1 MSWFSA
7 EHLHQLIS
15 TYGYG
20 AVGAIVA
27 MESIGLP
34 APGEIILIVCAVYA
48 STHHDLNIWGVIAV
62 AAAGAILGDKTLAIQ
77 PLRPDG
83 LPPQLVWPTPQ
94 LGNALRLIVLNG
106 HLTLGQDLFWV
117 MTPQDAI
124 PHEAATVREPAS
136 MPKPPAGKAGR
147 RCDGGRRT
155 RSQGNHGEQDET
167 DETHGESPLGYRA
180 DIRNVNGSAGSSF
193 AGSTT
198 PTISSALSNL
208 PPSSSSSNDFEVGS
222 SQNLRGIGYHYFQ
235 ETGPAER
242 CGACVSC
249 GRAGC

>member
-1 MSWFSA
+1 MPRQVRSSATRRWPFSPCGR
-7 EHLHQLIS
+7 
-15 TYGYG
+15 T
-20 AVGAIVA
+20 VF
-27 MESIGLP
+27 
-34 APGEIILIVCAVYA
+34 
-48 STHHDLNIWGVIAV
+48 
-62 AAAGAILGDKTLAIQ
+62 
-77 PLRPDG
+77 
-83 LPPQLVWPTPQ
+83 PPQLVWPTPQ
-94 LGNALRLIVLNG
+94 LGNAQGLIVLNG

-117 MTPQDAI
+117 MTPQHVI

-180 DIRNVNGSAGSSF
+180 DIRNVNGGAGSSF

-208 PPSSSSSNDFEVGS
+208 PPSSSSSNDFEIGS

-249 GRAGC
+249 ERAGCQLQ